1 MSASLSPLAL
11 ARLLGAWHLGAAP
24 AYRELADVV
33 RLLIMDGR
41 IPLEVALPSERALA
55 QALGLSRTTVTAAYA
70 ALREQGFLSGGQ
82 GSRGRTGIP
91 HRTVPVSAP
100 GIALPDG
107 ILDLAYASLPATGE
121 VVHRAFAD
129 ALSDLPALL
138 PGFGYDAVGFPALR
152 EAIAERYTAAGVP
165 TTPSQILVTSGAQH
179 ALNIVLRTLAG
190 RQHKVLVDHPTYPN
204 ALDAIRASGSR
215 IIPVPLPP
223 ATSAGAPS
231 AAVEAATPGWD
242 MDMMVAALQE
252 QRPAMAYVV
261 PDFHNPTGRL
271 MSDLQ
276 RRRLVRA
283 AAAAGTVLVVDETLR
298 ELNLDGGTT
307 SPLAAFGPAVVSIG
321 SLSKSHWAGL
331 RTGWIRAEEDLLG
344 RFIAT
349 RTTMDLGG
357 PVVEQ
362 LAAAGL
368 VRSLDEPLGA
378 RLATLRGNRAVLL
391 DLLTEHLP
399 DWRPERPAGGLTVW
413 CRLPNAA
420 STALTVIAPEFGIRL
435 AAGPRFGAGGAFEQY
450 LRVPFT
456 LPPDK
461 LEAAV
466 LALRS
471 AQDRLDAA
479 PQLRRTLTNAPAVAI
494 A

>member
-1 MSASLSPLAL
+1 MPLSLNASAL
-11 ARLLGAWHLGAAP
+11 ARLLGPWNTGAAP
-24 AYRELADVV
+24 AYCELADVV
-33 RLLIMDGR
+33 RLLVMDGR
-41 IPLEVALPSERALA
+41 VPLDVALPSERALA
-55 QALGLSRTTVTAAYA
+55 QTLGLSRTTVTAAYS

-100 GIALPDG
+100 GVALPEG

-129 ALSDLPALL
+129 ALTDLPALL
-138 PGFGYDAVGFPALR
+138 PGFGYDTIGFPALR

-165 TTPSQILVTSGAQH
+165 TTAAQILVTSGSQH

-215 IIPVPLPP
+215 IVPVGLPP
-223 ATSAGAPS
+223 AAAGMEP
-231 AAVEAATPGWD
+231 AVGWD
-242 MDMMVAALQE
+242 MDLMVATLQE

-271 MSDLQ
+271 MTDFQ

-298 ELNLDGGTT
+298 ALNLDGGITA
-307 SPLAAFGPAVVSIG
+307 PLAAFDPTVVSIG

-331 RTGWIRAEEDLLG
+331 RTGWIRAEEELLG

-349 RTTMDLGG
+349 RATMDLGG

-362 LAAAGL
+362 LAATGL
-368 VRSLDEPLGA
+368 VRSLEEPLGT
-378 RLATLRGNRAVLL
+378 RLATLRENRAVLL
-391 DLLTEHLP
+391 ELLAEHLP
-399 DWRPERPAGGLTVW
+399 GWQPERPAGGLTVW
-413 CRLPNAA
+413 CRLPTPS
-420 STALTVIAPEFGIRL
+420 STALTVMAPEFGIRL

-450 LRVPFT
+450 LRVPYT
-456 LPPDK
+456 LPPDQ
-461 LEAAV
+461 LGTAV
-466 LALRS
+466 RALRS

-479 PQLRRTLTNAPAVAI
+479 PQLRRTLKPAPAVAI

>member
-1 MSASLSPLAL
+1 MSGSLTPTAL
-11 ARLLGAWHLGAAP
+11 ARLLGRWHLGAAP

-33 RLLIMDGR
+33 RLLILDGR
-41 IPLEVALPSERALA
+41 IPLDVALPSERALA
-55 QALGLSRTTVTAAYA
+55 ETLGLSRTTVTAAYA
-70 ALREQGFLSGGQ
+70 GLREQGFLSGGQ

-91 HRTVPVSAP
+91 HRTIPVSVP

-129 ALSDLPALL
+129 ALADLPALL
-138 PGFGYDAVGFPALR
+138 PGFGYDAVGIPALR

-165 TTPSQILVTSGAQH
+165 TTAEQILVTSGAQH

-190 RQHKVLVDHPTYPN
+190 RQQKVLVDHPTYPN

-215 IIPVPLPP
+215 ILPVPLPP
-223 ATSAGAPS
+223 AEPGGSGAAAGNS
-231 AAVEAATPGWD
+231 GWD
-242 MDMMVAALQE
+242 IDTMVATLQQ
-252 QRPAMAYVV
+252 QRPAMAYLV

-283 AAAAGTVLVVDETLR
+283 AASSGTVLVVDETLR
-298 ELNLDGGTT
+298 ALNLDGGST

-331 RTGWIRAEEDLLG
+331 RTGWIRADGEMLS

-357 PVVEQ
+357 PAVEQ
-362 LAAAGL
+362 LAAARL
-368 VRSLDEPLGA
+368 VRSFDEPLGA
-378 RLATLRGNRAVLL
+378 RLSTLRENRDALL
-391 DLLTEHLP
+391 EL
-399 DWRPERPAGGLTVW
+399 
-413 CRLPNAA
+413 
-420 STALTVIAPEFGIRL
+420 
-435 AAGPRFGAGGAFEQY
+435 
-450 LRVPFT
+450 
-456 LPPDK
+456 
-461 LEAAV
+461 
-466 LALRS
+466 
-471 AQDRLDAA
+471 
-479 PQLRRTLTNAPAVAI
+479 
-494 A
+494 

>member
-1 MSASLSPLAL
+1 MSASLNSSAL
-11 ARLLGAWHLGAAP
+11 TRLLGAWHLGAAP

-41 IPLEVALPSERALA
+41 IPLDVALPSERALA
-55 QALGLSRTTVTAAYA
+55 QTLGMSRTTVTAAYA

-100 GIALPDG
+100 GVALPDG

-165 TTPSQILVTSGAQH
+165 TASSQILVTSGAQH

-223 ATSAGAPS
+223 AAAAGTPS
-231 AAVEAATPGWD
+231 VAATAGHPGWD
-242 MDMMVAALQE
+242 MDSLVAALQE

-276 RRRLVRA
+276 RRSLVRA

-307 SPLAAFGPAVVSIG
+307 SPLAAFSPAVVSIG

-331 RTGWIRAEEDLLG
+331 RTGWIRAEEDLLS

-357 PVVEQ
+357 PMVEQ

-368 VRSLDEPLGA
+368 VRSLEEPLGA
-378 RLATLRGNRAVLL
+378 RLATLRENRAVLL
-391 DLLTEHLP
+391 DLLAEHLP
-399 DWRPERPAGGLTVW
+399 GWQPERPAGGLTVW
-413 CRLPNAA
+413 CRLPTAS

-456 LPPDK
+456 LPPDQLRK
-461 LEAAV
+461 AV
-466 LALRS
+466 RALRS

-479 PQLRRTLTNAPAVAI
+479 PQLRRTLTDAPEVAI